1 MQGLWLAM
9 ILGLTACSPYAYSDQ
24 TAALSKASSGFQS
37 AFAANNDAIA
47 RETQDANSAKWLAG
61 RPLLMLASCGR
72 RDVQPCHVDEL
83 RPVPTLQ
90 QAAVPQPTPLR
101 AASPGTAAPSA
112 QAEDICTE
120 AEQTLHRRNVVSPG
134 EGGTE
139 KAQALTAEQAI
150 GALTGYV
157 NGLQAVTA
165 AKDRQE
171 FTAAASKLSAALG
184 AIVGTAGAV
193 AAGPA
198 GAAAGPVVAASG
210 NLLFWFVGEEL
221 DHLRWEALRSA
232 TFQACRPVHVLT
244 KAVGVVFE
252 EQQEGRVGQLQLALG
267 PRLSVLNRSRNT
279 DDATYTANLASLLSL
294 TDTYNTVRDAK
305 PTAAMAAFAT
315 AHNQLVRAILHNEGQ
330 SAILL
335 QSLDELETAGEK
347 LRKAA
352 TSRSTK

>member
-1 MQGLWLAM
+1 MRGLWLVMA
-9 ILGLTACSPYAYSDQ
+9 LGLPACSPYAYSDQ
-24 TAALSKASSGFQS
+24 TAALGKASSGFES
-37 AFAANNDAIA
+37 AFIANNDAIV
-47 RETQDANSAKWLAG
+47 RETQDANSAEWLAG
-61 RPLLMLASCGR
+61 RPVLTLASCGR
-72 RDVQPCHVDEL
+72 RDVQLCHVVQVH
-83 RPVPTLQ
+83 PVLTSQ
-90 QAAVPQPTPLR
+90 QAAAQPTPLP
-101 AASPGTAAPSA
+101 AALPSLAAPSV

-120 AEQTLHRRNVVSPG
+120 AEQALYQRNVVSPG

-139 KAQALTAEQAI
+139 KAQALTAEMAI

-171 FTAAASKLSAALG
+171 FTAAAGKLSAALG
-184 AIVGTAGAV
+184 ALVGTVGVV

-210 NLLFWFVGEEL
+210 NVLFWFVGEEL

-232 TFQACRPVHVLT
+232 TFQACRPVRVLT
-244 KAVGVVFE
+244 KTVGVVFGQ
-252 EQQEGRVGQLQLALG
+252 QQEGRIGQLQLALG
-267 PRLSVLNRSRNT
+267 PRLSVLNRSRNA
-279 DDATYTANLASLLSL
+279 DDVTYTANLASLLSL
-294 TDTYNTVRDAK
+294 IDTYNTVRDTK
-305 PTAAMAAFAT
+305 PTAATAAFAT
-315 AHNQLVRAILHNEGQ
+315 AHDQLVRAILRNEGQ

-335 QSLDELETAGEK
+335 QSLDDLETAGEG